1 MSGVGNPRPEESE
14 TVMNERKSTN
24 YWKQSKVPAGV
35 KAVLT
40 RWWWPVIILL
50 GVVCGRAYVSP
61 YVADTENAINHIIK
75 FKSDRL
81 QELQAEY
88 ITADNELFAVEQ
100 VIDTLFVPEVEWH
113 ENVLDSLRAVRSEI
127 ESSFPLLEGQIEN
140 LSGQLL
146 ALQQPMEETQL
157 GVEQRRGEITQYQA
171 SMVAL
176 KDSLK
181 VLAREQ
187 EALDDRLDRLQN
199 PDKYDRTRALIS
211 PGR

>member
-1 MSGVGNPRPEESE
+1 
-14 TVMNERKSTN
+14 
-24 YWKQSKVPAGV
+24 
-35 KAVLT
+35 
-40 RWWWPVIILL
+40 
-50 GVVCGRAYVSP
+50 
-61 YVADTENAINHIIK
+61 
-75 FKSDRL
+75 
-81 QELQAEY
+81 
-88 ITADNELFAVEQ
+88 
-100 VIDTLFVPEVEWH
+100 
-113 ENVLDSLRAVRSEI
+113 VLDSLRAVRSEI